1 MSPAIAE
8 RVQELA
14 DFREWARELRDE
26 RIEQRTQRP
35 WVRLWD
41 GEWKFRG
48 QCTSEL
54 SASFNWKL
62 NETGAGSLT
71 LPIDFEDERGTFLA
85 YWALEEEE
93 RETRNIHITVDKDG
107 ARWGGR
113 MRKAT
118 LKRDPSGDTV
128 VLEFAHDYEELKQ
141 IRVVPNPFLPVGLIQ
156 WPKVFMLGGPSR
168 HCLKTALFLNLLRLH
183 ATAFELPPDPLDPAS
198 WDDLSFAA
206 WKIVVKP
213 HSLGSDSSP
222 WTIVSSRMKSFHDMA
237 APILED
243 AELMVEC
250 RRWLTGDPEP
260 WEGANLRSGTL
271 VVDIVDKSGFR
282 SGTSFGGNLVTGL
295 TRAIANFTSNGI
307 EDSFDLITGEPIGDS
322 NYRLPGILE
331 TRPANPYVIYRD
343 GDRTGIQSAE
353 FSRTAAGPV
362 RVTVGGRSMP
372 GVNEVIEAA
381 VGYAGDVI
389 GDNLVIGGYGIGSL
403 GGVLNAFLKPLYENS
418 ILAFTTWRSIARA
431 EELGWSHYLETMGS
445 GVTQAYTP
453 SAIMDLRTRFR
464 ETRAET
470 TNKLVIMDASPWL
483 IGDQGEGHWFL
494 GDRIGST
501 IKYLGTRVF
510 VDRAQE
516 LDLGWSRSDAVTWQA
531 TLGDPRANEDWLTK
545 LARFTNNFFSDLTEL
560 GVMG

>member
-1 MSPAIAE
+1 MSAVAE

-14 DFREWARELRDE
+14 DFRQWARELRDD
-26 RIEQRTQRP
+26 RIEQRTYRP

-41 GEWKFRG
+41 GEWNYRG

-54 SASFNWKL
+54 AADFQWKL
-62 NETGAGSLT
+62 NDTGAGSIT
-71 LPIDFEDERGTFLA
+71 LPIDLEDERGTFLA
-85 YWALEEEE
+85 FWAIEEEE
-93 RETRNIHITVDKDG
+93 RGTRNIHITVDKDG

-118 LKRDPSGDTV
+118 LIEDPKGDTV
-128 VLEFAHDYEELKQ
+128 VLEFAHDHEELKN
-141 IRVVPNPFLPVGLIQ
+141 IHVVPNPFLPVGLIQ
-156 WPKVFMLGGPSR
+156 WPKVFMLGCPAR
-168 HCLKTALFLNLLRLH
+168 YCLKTALFLNLLRLH
-183 ATAFELPPDPLDPAS
+183 TTAFELPPDPLDPDS
-198 WDDLSFAA
+198 WTDLSFAA
-206 WKIVVKP
+206 WKVVVKP

-237 APILED
+237 APILDD

-260 WEGANLRSGTL
+260 WPGANLRHGTL

-282 SGTSFGGNLVTGL
+282 SGTSFGGNLMLGL
-295 TRAIANFTSNGI
+295 SRAIASFTSNGI
-307 EDSFDLITGEPIGDS
+307 EDSYDLLTGDPVGDPAFRIPNFLS
-322 NYRLPGILE
+322 TP
-331 TRPANPYVIYRD
+331 PANPYVVYRNVD
-343 GDRTGIQSAE
+343 QGQL
-353 FSRTAAGPV
+353 SRTAAGPV

-418 ILAFTTWRSIARA
+418 LLAFTTWRSIARA
-431 EELGWSHYLETMGS
+431 EDLGWSHYLETMGS

-453 SAIMDLRTRFR
+453 SALMDIRSRFR

-470 TNKLVIMDASPWL
+470 SSSFTVTDCSPWQ
-483 IGDQGEGHWFL
+483 IGDQGQGHWFL
-494 GDRIGST
+494 GDRIGRVS
-501 IKYLGTRVF
+501 KYTGTRVY
-510 VDRAQE
+510 VERAQV
-516 LDLGWSRSDAVTWQA
+516 LDLGWSRDSPVTWKP
-531 TLGDPRANEDWLTK
+531 TLGDPRTEEDGLTK
-545 LARFTNNFFSDLTEL
+545 ALRFTANFMSDLVEL